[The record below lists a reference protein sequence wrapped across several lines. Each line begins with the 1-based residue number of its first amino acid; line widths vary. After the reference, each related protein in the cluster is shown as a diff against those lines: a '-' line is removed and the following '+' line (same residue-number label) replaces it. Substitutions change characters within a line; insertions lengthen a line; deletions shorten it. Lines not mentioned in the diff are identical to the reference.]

1 MDQASLGRWD
11 FAVHEIIQYRLGII
25 RDSWF
30 HLFGKLTGSKETL
43 FISKQLSHNSN
54 VLKND

>member
-1 MDQASLGRWD
+1 MNQASLNRWD

-30 HLFGKLTGSKETL
+30 HLFES
-43 FISKQLSHNSN
+43 
-54 VLKND
+54 